1 MIERNLRN
9 VTIRKYGSAFLEAF
23 GMLPITYF
31 GCIGDNFTD
40 NYANLQVAVD
50 ESIKRGLRYLFVP
63 NGIYYYSGN
72 LLNLD
77 KITFIGDALHATIY
91 DGATELKIYQIGT
104 QLPYVKGAT
113 TLDGEVKEVGYIDI
127 PVSVKNASEAILV
140 IENFVISVFDD
151 LNLLNGQLFSGSDVI
166 LTNSADNGAYLTKVE
181 LLKNDIRLHYEVTGT
196 GGLLSKKV
204 EWRVR

>member
-9 VTIRKYGSAFLEAF
+9 VTVRKYGSAFLEAF

-31 GCIGDNFTD
+31 GAVGDNFTD
-40 NYANLQVAVD
+40 NYANLQVAID

-77 KITFIGDALHATIY
+77 KITFIGDALYATIY
-91 DGATELKIYQIGT
+91 DGANELKIYQIGT
-104 QLPYVKGAT
+104 QIPYSKGT
-113 TLDGEVKEVGYIDI
+113 ETLDGDVKETGYIDI
-127 PVSVKNASEAILV
+127 PVDVKNASEAILV
-140 IENFVISVFDD
+140 IENNVITVHDE
-151 LNLLNGQLFSGSDVI
+151 LNLLNGSLFSGNSVL
-166 LTNSADNGAYLTKVE
+166 LTESADNGAYLTKVE
-181 LLKNDIRLHYEVTGT
+181 LRTFDIRLHYEVTGA